1 MTQEGA
7 MVAAVLNERE
17 AAGYLGLSVH
27 TLRKWRR
34 FRRGPR
40 FVKIPGGERAGR
52 GNAGRVLYRRSD
64 LLSYLEALTVPTEEP
79 PMPAT
84 VFPAPVRSRAE

>member
-1 MTQEGA
+1 MT
-7 MVAAVLNERE
+7 VLDERQ
-17 AAGYLGLSVH
+17 ASAFLGLSVH

-40 FVKIPGGERAGR
+40 FVKIPGGERRGH
-52 GNAGRVLYRRSD
+52 GNAGRVLYRESD
-64 LLSYLEALTVPTEEP
+64 LLAYLEALTVPTEEP

-84 VFPAPVRSRAE
+84 VFPAPVRTKVERGG